1 MKYLFLLFYNFLENN
16 IHLRNIKNYLKK
28 NVIIKKPIIFDVGS
42 HKGKLTKLF
51 KNLYNDSTIYC
62 FDPNKSFQKDIKN
75 LGKKIKIYNYALGEK
90 VEKRRILFSDL
101 DLTTSLSNLNKHSI
115 YLKIK
120 NLIVKNKSKDSY
132 EMTNVNT

>member
-90 VEKRRILFSDL
+90 VEK
-101 DLTTSLSNLNKHSI
+101 
-115 YLKIK
+115 
-120 NLIVKNKSKDSY
+120 
-132 EMTNVNT
+132 

>member
-75 LGKKIKIYNYALGEK
+75 LGKKLKFIITPLEK
-90 VEKRRILFSDL
+90 K
-101 DLTTSLSNLNKHSI
+101 
-115 YLKIK
+115 LKKK
-120 NLIVKNKSKDSY
+120 NPF
-132 EMTNVNT
+132 